1 MRPIM
6 TILVCGWSAGA
17 VSAASFALRIF
28 YDGDGELLGT
38 WQSRIG
44 AAVLMIWVLPTAGAF
59 LLRGLF
65 LCLQWAVNMWNRANT
80 LAQERHAS
88 GASAEDVVPLTSTAG
103 TAAC

>member
-1 MRPIM
+1 MP
-6 TILVCGWSAGA
+6 TTTPQNYSVDVA
-17 VSAASFALRIF
+17 VYDATSGGVMAAVAAARH
-28 YDGDGELLGT
+28 
-38 WQSRIG
+38 G